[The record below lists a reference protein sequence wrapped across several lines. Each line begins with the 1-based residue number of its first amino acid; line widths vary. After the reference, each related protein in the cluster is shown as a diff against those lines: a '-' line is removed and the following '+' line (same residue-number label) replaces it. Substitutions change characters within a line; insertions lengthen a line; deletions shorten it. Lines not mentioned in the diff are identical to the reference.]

1 MTTVL
6 KLKNITKEFAEPRKN
21 IVALNS
27 VNFNLSD
34 GQCVGLL
41 GPSGSGK
48 STLLQIAGLL
58 DDPTKGEIFING
70 KKCDHLSQEKKNLI
84 RKEHIGFVYQNFYL
98 LDSFSA
104 LENVIIPQLINGSN
118 YNNAKKR
125 ATNLLSDL
133 GLSKRLSN
141 KPRELSGGEKQRVAI
156 LRAIANMPKI
166 ILADEPTGNLDKQN
180 GEYVIKIIKDLV
192 NHYKISFVIATHN
205 LSITKKFDKIIKLSE
220 GKII

>member
-6 KLKNITKEFAEPRKN
+6 KLKNITKEFVEPRKI
-21 IVALNS
+21 IVALNN
-27 VNFNLSD
+27 VNFDLSD

-48 STLLQIAGLL
+48 STLLQIGGLL

-125 ATNLLSDL
+125 ATNLTARPGS
-133 GLSKRLSN
+133 
-141 KPRELSGGEKQRVAI
+141 
-156 LRAIANMPKI
+156 
-166 ILADEPTGNLDKQN
+166 
-180 GEYVIKIIKDLV
+180 
-192 NHYKISFVIATHN
+192 
-205 LSITKKFDKIIKLSE
+205 
-220 GKII
+220 